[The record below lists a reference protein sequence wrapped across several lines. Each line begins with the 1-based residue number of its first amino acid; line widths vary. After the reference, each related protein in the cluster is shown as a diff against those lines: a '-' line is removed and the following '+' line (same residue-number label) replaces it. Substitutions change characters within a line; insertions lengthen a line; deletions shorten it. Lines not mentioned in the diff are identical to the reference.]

1 MSVTRRG
8 FLSLGAAVA
17 AGTALTGC
25 GAVNRSSAATTSD
38 KVMNAE
44 PIKVGASLEL
54 SGASAVFGRM
64 QERAIAI
71 SLAELNVD
79 GVRVGDSYRRLD
91 VVIRDNQGNAA
102 TAGDVAD
109 EFAGMGV
116 AAIIGGISPE
126 AAFATLTV
134 AEAKHIPYLSMC
146 AADAVAIPLSTRKF
160 TYKLAPNSSDVA
172 TRLARQ
178 IRRYGQKDVVL
189 LATEDTLGQD
199 GVRAMTA
206 ALAAA
211 GRKLADTVK
220 LPASGKDY
228 AGAAARAVDE
238 SPDAVV
244 VWTSPANAVRAVQ
257 ALRDADRKA
266 AIYLPP
272 TAIDDDTL
280 SDNHAEVM
288 QDVYVLY
295 SPVLAGAPFIVN
307 TAGGRATRTFVNR
320 YTQEYGTFSGCAPY
334 AADALAL
341 VAAAARRVSTV
352 DSRRLRGAL
361 ESTPYDGVAG
371 AYGFSPID
379 HGGMAPEVLAMFQA
393 KGRGWTRL

>member
-8 FLSLGAAVA
+8 FLSLGAAAV

-25 GAVNRSSAATTSD
+25 GALNRSSATTTGD
-38 KVMNAE
+38 KVMSPD
-44 PIKVGASLEL
+44 PIRVGATLEL
-54 SGASAVFGRM
+54 SGGNAVFGRL

-71 SLAELNVD
+71 ALAEINVD
-79 GVRVGDSYRRLD
+79 GIRVGDSYRRLD
-91 VVIRDNQGNAA
+91 VTIRDNQGNSA
-102 TAGDVAD
+102 TAADVAD

-126 AAFATLTV
+126 AAFATLKV

-146 AADAVAIPLSTRKF
+146 GADAVAIPLSTRKF
-160 TYKLAPNSSDVA
+160 TYKLAPNASDVA

-178 IRRYGQKDVVL
+178 IRQAGQKDVVL
-189 LATEDTLGQD
+189 LVTDDTLGGD
-199 GVRAMTA
+199 GVRAMRA

-211 GRKLADTVK
+211 ERNLVDTVE
-220 LPASGKDY
+220 LPVSGKDY
-228 AGAAARAVDE
+228 AGAAARAVDG
-238 SPDAVV
+238 SPDAIVL
-244 VWTSPANAVRAVQ
+244 WTSPANAVRAVQ
-257 ALRDADRKA
+257 ALRDTNRNP

-272 TAIDDDTL
+272 TAVDDDTL
-280 SDNHAEVM
+280 GDNHAAVM
-288 QDVYVLY
+288 DGVLVLY

-307 TAGGRATRTFVNR
+307 TASGRATRTFVNR

-352 DSRRLRGAL
+352 EPRRLRGAL

-379 HGGMAPEVLAMFQA
+379 HGGMAPEVLAMFKA
-393 KGRGWTRL
+393 KDGAWYRL